1 MHIHRHAFFNLER
14 ETNQWDGASADNP
27 GGSDPVAAV
36 IPVADAWAG
45 VDPVADAWQPLVGGG
60 GDPGEATTRSYLVSF
75 AGWSKGNIAER
86 EVDTPE
92 TPDSSDPVPVW
103 ALRFVQI
110 SSGNHA
116 DAYIL

>member
-1 MHIHRHAFFNLER
+1 MPFLIWKGKQINGTVLVQ
-14 ETNQWDGASADNP
+14 T
-27 GGSDPVAAV
+27 
-36 IPVADAWAG
+36 IPVDQILS
-45 VDPVADAWQPLVGGG
+45 QPLFLLPMHGPGLIQSPMPGSLWLGGGG

>member
-1 MHIHRHAFFNLER
+1 MDQIL
-14 ETNQWDGASADNP
+14 P
-27 GGSDPVAAV
+27 
-36 IPVADAWAG
+36 
-45 VDPVADAWQPLVGGG
+45 QPLFQSPMHGPRLILSPMRGSLWLAG
-60 GDPGEATTRSYLVSF
+60 GDPGEATTRSYRVSF
-75 AGWSKGNIAER
+75 AGWSNGNIAER